1 MNINIAIRLMDGY
14 IFFILTFHETY
25 SIKSLYKIK
34 YAFKHIIY
42 N

>member
-1 MNINIAIRLMDGY
+1 MNIIIAICLMDGY
-14 IFFILTFHETY
+14 IFFILTFNKTY

-34 YAFKHIIY
+34 YTFKHVTY